1 MLKRALRL
9 LVFPLISVIWLIG
22 WVCYNIEDK
31 KDQTLK
37 NKNYSSFNK
46 IMTQIVHA
54 KGTLKYDKSKPAS
67 NSKMYPDNNNR

>member
-22 WVCYNIEDK
+22 WVCYNMEDK
-31 KDQTLK
+31 KERTLK

-46 IMTQIVHA
+46 IMTPIVPA
-54 KGTLKYDKSKPAS
+54 KGAL
-67 NSKMYPDNNNR
+67 

>member
-22 WVCYNIEDK
+22 WACYNIEDK

-46 IMTQIVHA
+46 IMTPIVHA
-54 KGTLKYDKSKPAS
+54 KDTLKYDKTNPHIK
-67 NSKMYPDNNNR
+67 